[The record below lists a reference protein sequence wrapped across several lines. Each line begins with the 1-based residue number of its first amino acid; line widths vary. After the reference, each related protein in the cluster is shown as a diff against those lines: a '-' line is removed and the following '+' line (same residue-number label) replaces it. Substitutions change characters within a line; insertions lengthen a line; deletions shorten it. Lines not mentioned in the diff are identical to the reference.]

1 MKPIRVPLADEH
13 VLMREGLR
21 LILERSAGVEI
32 VGEASTGRE
41 ALPLLKTVRP
51 DIVLMD
57 ISMKDLDGLE
67 ATAYIS
73 THSPRVR
80 VLILSVHDDEFH
92 LRQAMQAG
100 AAGYLVKDV
109 ASAELVLALKVVAQG
124 KTYLSPAVAQ
134 YLMPDYRRRL
144 HGKTNT
150 KEQDLNPGEFLT
162 SRQREVLQLIAEGRT
177 TKEIAA
183 RLYLSENTVE
193 THRRR
198 LMDRLGVRDV
208 AGLVRAAVR
217 LRVITPDR

>member
-1 MKPIRVPLADEH
+1 MKPIRVLLADEH

-21 LILERSAGVEI
+21 LILERSTGVEI

-73 THSPRVR
+73 KHSPRVR

-100 AAGYLVKDV
+100 AAGYLVKDA
-109 ASAELVLALKVVAQG
+109 ASTELVLALKAVAQG
-124 KTYLSPAVAQ
+124 KTYLSPTVAQ
-134 YLMPDYRRRL
+134 YLMTDYRRRVRS
-144 HGKTNT
+144 KTDER
-150 KEQDLNPGEFLT
+150 EQDSSPAESLT
-162 SRQREVLQLIAEGRT
+162 SRQREILQLIAEGRT

-198 LMDRLGVRDV
+198 PMDRLGVRDV

-217 LRVITPDR
+217 LRVITSDR

>member
-1 MKPIRVPLADEH
+1 MKPIRVLLADEH

-21 LILERSAGVEI
+21 LILERSAEMEI

-41 ALPLLKTVRP
+41 VLHQLKTVRP

-57 ISMKDLDGLE
+57 IRMEDLTGLE

-73 THSPRVR
+73 KHFPQVR

-100 AAGYLVKDV
+100 AAGYLVKD
-109 ASAELVLALKVVAQG
+109 AAGAELILALKAVAQG
-124 KTYLSPAVAQ
+124 KTYLSPTVAQ
-134 YLMPDYRRRL
+134 YLMTDYRRRL
-144 HGKTNT
+144 HGKTKE

-177 TKEIAA
+177 TKEIAVQ
-183 RLYLSENTVE
+183 LSLSENTVE

-198 LMDRLGVRDV
+198 LMDRLKVRDV
-208 AGLVRAAVR
+208 TGLVRAAIR